1 MATLERLLAEVG
13 RAFGTSKRIWLTEYG
28 YQTGSFGVTQPRQ
41 AELLGESARRAHTA
55 PRVDMLIHYLV
66 KDEPVSQRF
75 QSGLFTVRDRPKLAA
90 LAFPLP
96 LAQAG
101 RNGGKLVLWGQVRPR
116 SGEQTYRVELQRGG
130 AWEQLGGVRRTG
142 ARGFFSVRVAAPSGA
157 FVRVYSPA
165 DDAYSASI
173 RAR

>member
-1 MATLERLLAEVG
+1 M
-13 RAFGTSKRIWLTEYG
+13 
-28 YQTGSFGVTQPRQ
+28 PN
-41 AELLGESARRAHTA
+41 
-55 PRVDMLIHYLV
+55 
-66 KDEPVSQRF
+66 EPSQRF
-75 QSGLFTVRDRPKLAA
+75 QSGLYSVRDRPKLAA

-101 RNGGKLVLWGQVRPR
+101 RSGGQLVLWGQVRPR
-116 SGEQTYRVELQRGG
+116 SGTQTYRVELRRGG
-130 AWEQLGGVRRTG
+130 AWEQIGGIRRTG
-142 ARGFFSVRVAAPSGA
+142 ARGFFSVRVAAPRGA